1 MSIIPE
7 IATVIEKRSLD
18 KTHSLFRIVF
28 DSEKK
33 RDSFTFR
40 PGQFIM
46 LSIFGVGEAP
56 ISITSSPDEKGFIDL
71 CVRKIGR
78 LTTALHE
85 LEENSKV
92 GIRGPYGNGYPVENM
107 EGGNLLIVAGG
118 LGIAPLRSMLR
129 YALWHRDKFKQVSIA
144 YGAKDVESVL
154 FRDEMYSI
162 AERKDI
168 KCLLSVDRVE
178 EGALWKG
185 HHVGRVTD
193 LLDMI
198 DMPLKDT
205 SVAVCGPPIFYKF
218 VLKKLLDLGYSKG
231 RIYMSLERRMECG
244 LGKCGHCVVGHKYT
258 CIEGP
263 IFTYWDAIN
272 LPEIF

>member
-1 MSIIPE
+1 MSMIPD
-7 IATVIEKRSLD
+7 IATIIERRPLD
-18 KTHSLFRIVF
+18 KTHSLFRVVF
-28 DSEKK
+28 DNEKK
-33 RDSFTFR
+33 RDSFAFR
-40 PGQFIM
+40 SGQFIM
-46 LSIFGVGEAP
+46 LSVFGIGEAP

-78 LTTALHE
+78 VTSALHE

-92 GIRGPYGNGYPVENM
+92 GIRGPFGNGYPIESM

-118 LGIAPLRSMLR
+118 LGIAPLRSLFR
-129 YALWHRDKFKQVSIA
+129 HVLWHTDKFRQISIA
-144 YGAKDVESVL
+144 YGAKDVESIL
-154 FRDEMYSI
+154 FRGEMYNI

-168 KCLLSVDRVE
+168 RCLLSVDKIE
-178 EGALWKG
+178 ESALWKG

-193 LLDMI
+193 LLDRM

-205 SVAVCGPPIFYKF
+205 SVAICGPSVFYKF
-218 VLKKLLDLGYSKG
+218 VLKKLLELGYSKG

-244 LGKCGHCVVGHKYT
+244 MGKCGRCVVGHKYT

-263 IFTYWDAIN
+263 IFTYWDVIN

>member
-1 MSIIPE
+1 MNIIPE
-7 IATVIEKRSLD
+7 IATVIEKHFLD
-18 KTHSLFRIVF
+18 KTHSVFRIVF
-28 DSEKK
+28 DNEKK
-33 RDSFTFR
+33 RGSFIFR

-71 CVRKIGR
+71 CVRKTGR
-78 LTTALHE
+78 VTTALHE
-85 LEENSKV
+85 LGENSKV
-92 GIRGPYGNGYPVENM
+92 GIRGPYGNGYPVEHM

-118 LGIAPLRSMLR
+118 LGIAPLRSLLR
-129 YALWHRDKFKQVSIA
+129 YVLWHRDKFKEVSIA
-144 YGAKDVESVL
+144 YGVKDVESIL
-154 FRDEMYSI
+154 FRGEMYSI
-162 AERKDI
+162 AERTDI
-168 KCLLSVDRVE
+168 RCLISVDKLE
-178 EGALWKG
+178 EGDLWKG
-185 HHVGRVTD
+185 HHAGKVTD

-198 DMPLKDT
+198 EMPLKDT
-205 SVAVCGPPIFYKF
+205 YVAVCGPPIFYKI

-231 RIYMSLERRMECG
+231 KIYMSLERRMECG
-244 LGKCGHCVVGHKYT
+244 MGKCGHCVVGHKYT